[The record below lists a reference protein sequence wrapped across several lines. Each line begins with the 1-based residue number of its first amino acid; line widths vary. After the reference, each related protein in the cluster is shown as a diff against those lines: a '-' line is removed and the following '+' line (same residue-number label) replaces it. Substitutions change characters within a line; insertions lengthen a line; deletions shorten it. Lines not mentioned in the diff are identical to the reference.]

1 MQEVKQAKKTSSENN
16 KRIAKNTLML
26 YFRQILILLVSLY
39 TVRVVLDVLG
49 VEDFGVYNVVG
60 GIVMLFSFLSGT
72 MASATQRFFS
82 FVLGEKDNEKLKKIF
97 SINLIIYFLIA
108 ITAVVLLESVGMWY
122 VKEHLK
128 IPAERYEAVI
138 YLFHFSIFTFIGTML
153 ATPFMA
159 IIIAHEDMH
168 IYAYVSIV
176 EVLLKLGVVFM
187 LMYVSFDK
195 LELYGI
201 LLFFVSIVNLLI
213 YLGICAKKYRECQFQ
228 KYYWDKVLFK
238 QIVGF
243 TGWTLFGQ
251 VSTVTRNQA
260 VTILLNQS
268 FNPVVVAA
276 RAVAINISSKINM
289 FSSNFN
295 VGLYPPIIKSYS
307 AGDKEGMFKLIFT
320 GSKMTFFLMW
330 VFALPIFIEMDA
342 ILGLWLKEVP
352 EYAVLFT
359 RFSLVES
366 LILSI
371 SLPLG
376 TAARAPGKMK
386 VYELTLGIMQLLI
399 FAIAWMVLRMGYPA
413 YSVFIIAILVNLAM
427 FVVRLLIV
435 SNLTGLSVI
444 LYLKQVALPVIKI
457 VFISAV
463 SSILLKFYMPLGIIF
478 SILTGL
484 FCVIISSV
492 GMYFFGLNK
501 EWKQKI
507 NSILKTQVLKYVSGN

>member
-1 MQEVKQAKKTSSENN
+1 MQTENN

-49 VEDFGVYNVVG
+49 VEDFGIYNVVG

-82 FVLGEKDNEKLKKIF
+82 FALGERDTEKLKKTF
-97 SINLIIYFLIA
+97 SVNLIIYFAIA
-108 ITAVVLLESVGMWY
+108 IIAVVLLETLGMWY
-122 VKEHLK
+122 VKNHLK
-128 IPAERYEAVI
+128 IPAERYDAVI
-138 YLFHFSIFTFIGTML
+138 FLFHFSIITFIGTML
-153 ATPFMA
+153 AAPFMA

-168 IYAYVSIV
+168 IYAYVSII
-176 EVLLKLGVVFM
+176 EVLMKLGVVFM
-187 LMYVSFDK
+187 LLYVPFDK

-201 LLFFVSIVNLLI
+201 LLFIVSIINLMI
-213 YLGICAKKYRECQFQ
+213 YVAVCLKKYAECQFR

-238 QIVGF
+238 QILDF

-276 RAVAINISSKINM
+276 RAVAINISGKINM
-289 FSSNFN
+289 FSANFN

-307 AGDKEGMFKLIFT
+307 SGDKEGTFRLIFN

-330 VFALPIFIEMDA
+330 VFALPIFIEMEM

-359 RFSLVES
+359 RLSLVES

-371 SLPLG
+371 SLPLA

-399 FAIAWMVLRMGYPA
+399 FVFAWVVLKLGYPA
-413 YSVFIIAILVNLAM
+413 YSVFVVAIIVNLAM
-427 FVVRLLIV
+427 FIVRLVIV
-435 SNLTGLSVI
+435 SKLIDLSVI
-444 LYLKQVALPVIKI
+444 KYLKQVALPVLAI
-457 VFISAV
+457 VFISSAL
-463 SSILLKFYMPLGIIF
+463 SLTLKLCIPEGIIF
-478 SILTGL
+478 TILIGF
-484 FCVIISSV
+484 FCVTVSSLA
-492 GMYFFGLNK
+492 MYFFGLNR

-507 NSILKTQVLKYVSGN
+507 NKIIKTKILKFVPNSKII